1 MTLDPTDIDP
11 TDIEACLDAVHG
23 PDVAEALASVLGPA
37 IALHLALEVA
47 NLRAHVA
54 RLTSR
59 VEASS

>member
-1 MTLDPTDIDP
+1 MLDP

-23 PDVAEALASVLGPA
+23 PDAAEALASVLGPA

-47 NLRAHVA
+47 NLRAVVE
-54 RLTSR
+54 RLTAR